1 MGQYRQVD
9 DLTRL
14 RPTSQS
20 EVAPATGNRKGV
32 PVSPFAMLAGLELLI
47 STFRFAFAIFPPALS
62 SPRAVDFFLGLA
74 FLLLAGVTSIGI
86 RLGRLWWLDA
96 SVAVA
101 LSLMDLVVL
110 VRKLDESQI
119 LGALSILLLVL
130 FTAYYRP
137 PARLWPLVTWA
148 VVGYGAVLAIN
159 PETPSP
165 LFFCVAAICVVAVA
179 KVVSSLGIRLR
190 AQMELLTAVLNASPD
205 QILQFD
211 PDCRVEYA
219 NEQVAVRSGIP
230 VQQWIGHNPEELGFS
245 DQELAPLR
253 AGVAQVA
260 TTGVGRSFEYFR
272 DFPDGRRYFDVRLS
286 PMFGAGGAV
295 EHVMADNRDITRR
308 RVSEL
313 ELTTRA
319 THDPLTGLANR
330 EALFDDID
338 RALAADLRTHLC
350 VGLLM
355 IDIDHFRN
363 VNDSLGHLVG
373 DQLLVAAAAR
383 FKSIVRAGDMIARVG
398 GDEFVVVLRDLEGI
412 EEALGQAQRLVEAFR
427 VPLHVEGHS
436 TFATISIGVTVSAPE
451 STSGDLL
458 READTALFVAKDEGR
473 DRVAAF
479 NSNLKLALTE
489 RLQVESDLRP
499 ALGLGQFAVWYQ
511 PQVNLLT
518 GQTESVEALLRWN
531 HPSGHVLD
539 AERFIDSAESN
550 GMLDEIGQ
558 WVLQQACDQVAQWN
572 AVPGARQLTVGVN
585 MSAHQLAD
593 PDLFAKTAA
602 SIQASGLDP
611 KLLCIE
617 VTETT
622 LLIQTEESRENLRL
636 FGEAGIQ
643 LAIDDF
649 GTGYASLA
657 YLREIHADV
666 LKIDRSFVS
675 DITANTFDRRLVAG
689 IIALA
694 ERLGVTVIA
703 EGVETEVQAGALIA
717 LGCPIAQGYLYSP
730 ALPADQFAE
739 RYGQFLLEDSTEV
752 RRIGSAWVGSS

>member
-14 RPTSQS
+14 RPTSHS
-20 EVAPATGNRKGV
+20 EVAPAMGNRKGV

-47 STFRFAFAIFPPALS
+47 STFRFAFAVLPPAPQ
-62 SPRAVDFFLGLA
+62 SPQNLDFILGLA
-74 FLLLAGVTSIGI
+74 FVLLAAFTFLCS
-86 RLGRLWWLDA
+86 GRQRGWLLDA
-96 SVAVA
+96 SVAIA
-101 LSLMDLVVL
+101 LLLMATVVGL
-110 VRKLDESQI
+110 RPLAVGQI
-119 LGALSILLLVL
+119 LGSMSILLLVL
-130 FTAYYRP
+130 YAAYFRP
-137 PARLWPLVTWA
+137 PRQMWSLLTLGLVSF
-148 VVGYGAVLAIN
+148 GAALVIN
-159 PETPSP
+159 PESPSP
-165 LFFCVAAICVVAVA
+165 LFFLVAATSTVAVA

-190 AQMELLTAVLNASPD
+190 SQMNLLTAVLDASPD
-205 QILQFD
+205 QILQYD
-211 PDCRVEYA
+211 RACRVEYA
-219 NEQVAVRSGIP
+219 NDAAEASHGNPSQE
-230 VQQWIGHNPEELGFS
+230 WIGHTLEELGFP
-245 DQELAPLR
+245 DREAAPLR
-253 AGVAQVA
+253 TGVAKVIE
-260 TTGVGRSFEYFR
+260 TGARQSFENFH
-272 DFPDGRRYFDVRLS
+272 DSPEGRRYFEVNLS
-286 PMFGAGGAV
+286 PVLGPSGYV

-308 RVSEL
+308 RASEL

-355 IDIDHFRN
+355 IDIDHFKN

-412 EEALGQAQRLVEAFR
+412 EEALGQAQRLIEAFR

-436 TFATISIGVTVSAPE
+436 TFATISVGVTVSALE

-499 ALGLGQFAVWYQ
+499 ALELGQFAVWYQ

-518 GQTESVEALLRWN
+518 GQIESVEALLRWN

-539 AERFIDSAESN
+539 AERFIDAAESN

-593 PDLFAKTAA
+593 PDLFARTHAA
-602 SIQASGLDP
+602 IGASGLDP

-622 LLIQTEESRENLRL
+622 LLIQTEESRDNLRL

-675 DITANTFDRRLVAG
+675 DITANTFDSRLVAG

-694 ERLGVTVIA
+694 ERLGITVIA
-703 EGVETEVQAGALIA
+703 EGVETQLQASALIE
-717 LGCPIAQGYLYSP
+717 LGCPVAQGFLYSP
-730 ALPADQFAE
+730 ALPADELAA

-752 RRIGSAWVGSS
+752 RRIGSAWVGSG